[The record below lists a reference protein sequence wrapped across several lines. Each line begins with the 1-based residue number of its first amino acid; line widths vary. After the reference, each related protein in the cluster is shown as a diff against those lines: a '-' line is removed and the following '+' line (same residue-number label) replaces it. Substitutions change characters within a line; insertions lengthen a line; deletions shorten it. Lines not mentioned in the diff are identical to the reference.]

1 MFVHDLPWVLTA
13 SRSLTSYKKCMSY
26 TVDNTDITVTNLF
39 ICPFATVNGWV
50 EGIVPAFCAF

>member
-1 MFVHDLPWVLTA
+1 
-13 SRSLTSYKKCMSY
+13 MSY